1 MIRLSLQPSPSSE
14 TSDFNKM
21 RAFKSRCA
29 GLLPLRIIA
38 ASCRRSSPLN
48 RTTYRFTEG
57 AFAAIISSIARIAMD
72 KELLNPFEIVEA
84 SH

>member
-1 MIRLSLQPSPSSE
+1 METLVSRASMIRLSLQPSPSSE

-38 ASCRRSSPLN
+38 SSC
-48 RTTYRFTEG
+48 
-57 AFAAIISSIARIAMD
+57 
-72 KELLNPFEIVEA
+72 
-84 SH
+84 